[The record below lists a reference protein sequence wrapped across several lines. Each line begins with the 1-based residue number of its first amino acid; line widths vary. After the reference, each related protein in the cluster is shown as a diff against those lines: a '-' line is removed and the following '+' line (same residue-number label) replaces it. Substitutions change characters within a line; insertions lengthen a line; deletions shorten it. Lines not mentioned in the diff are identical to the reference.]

1 MSDLDAMERR
11 IRQIFGRAGREL
23 KEKWSEWLKGMDKE
37 LEGLQKAYDAAK
49 ASGDAAAIRKAGIA
63 LSRAKRDKITGNKYY
78 DQMVKQAT
86 ERLNQANKQAMA
98 YINGQLPGVYASS
111 FNGSTEQIADGL
123 PGRMGVSFD
132 LVDESTVARLMR
144 DPTMDLHDLMGS
156 VNGKKMAAW
165 NNRAISG
172 EILQGIVEGDS
183 IDRIAG
189 RITNVTGMDM
199 KAAIRTARTMTTGA
213 ENAGREDS
221 YIRAQDMGIK
231 MKQQWVA
238 SLDDRTRDS
247 HRLLD
252 GEIREVGE
260 PFSNGLRFPGDPS
273 GPPEEVYNCRCT
285 LIAVLDGFDR
295 DKVERWNKLEDQS
308 YEEWKAG
315 KKKK

>member
-1 MSDLDAMERR
+1 MPDLDAMERK
-11 IRQIFGRAGREL
+11 IKQIFGRAGREL
-23 KEKWSEWLKGMDKE
+23 KKKWADWLKDIDRE
-37 LEGLQKAYDAAK
+37 LEGLQKEYDAAK
-49 ASGDAAAIRKAGIA
+49 ASGDGEAIRKAGIA
-63 LSRAKRDKITGNKYY
+63 LSKAKKDKITGNKYY
-78 DQMVKQAT
+78 DKMVKQAT
-86 ERLNQANKQAMA
+86 ERLNEANKQAMA
-98 YINGQLPGVYASS
+98 YINGQMPGVYASS
-111 FNGSTEQIADGL
+111 FNGATNQIAEGL
-123 PGRMGVSFD
+123 PGKMGVSFD
-132 LVDESTVARLMR
+132 LVDESTVARLMK
-144 DPTMDLHDLMGS
+144 DPDLDLHDLMGK
-156 VNGKKMAAW
+156 VNGRKVASW

-183 IDRIAG
+183 IPKIAG
-189 RITNVTGMDM
+189 RIMNVAGMDE
-199 KAAIRTARTMTTGA
+199 KAAVRTARTMTTGA

-238 SLDDRTRDS
+238 ALDGRTRDS
-247 HRLLD
+247 HRMLD

-260 PFSNGLRFPGDPS
+260 PFSNGLRFPGDPY

-315 KKKK
+315 GKKK

>member
-1 MSDLDAMERR
+1 MPDLDAMERK
-11 IRQIFGRAGREL
+11 IKQIFGRAGREL
-23 KEKWSEWLKGMDKE
+23 KEKWADWLKDIDKE
-37 LEGLQKAYDAAK
+37 LEGLQKEYDAAK
-49 ASGDAAAIRKAGIA
+49 ASGDGEAIRKAGIA
-63 LSRAKRDKITGNKYY
+63 LSKAKKDKITGNKYY
-78 DQMVKQAT
+78 DKMVKQAT
-86 ERLNQANKQAMA
+86 ERLNEANKQAMA
-98 YINGQLPGVYASS
+98 YINGQMPGVYASS
-111 FNGSTEQIADGL
+111 FNGATNQIAEGL

-132 LVDESTVARLMR
+132 LVDESTVARLMK
-144 DPTMDLHDLMGS
+144 DPDLDLHDLMGK
-156 VNGKKMAAW
+156 VNGRKVASW

-183 IDRIAG
+183 IPKIAG
-189 RITNVTGMDM
+189 RIMKVAGMDE
-199 KAAIRTARTMTTGA
+199 KAAVRTARTMTTGA

-221 YIRAQDMGIK
+221 YIRAQDMGIR

-238 SLDDRTRDS
+238 ALDGRTRDS
-247 HRLLD
+247 HRMLD

-260 PFSNGLRFPGDPS
+260 PFSNGLRFPGDPY

-315 KKKK
+315 GKKK